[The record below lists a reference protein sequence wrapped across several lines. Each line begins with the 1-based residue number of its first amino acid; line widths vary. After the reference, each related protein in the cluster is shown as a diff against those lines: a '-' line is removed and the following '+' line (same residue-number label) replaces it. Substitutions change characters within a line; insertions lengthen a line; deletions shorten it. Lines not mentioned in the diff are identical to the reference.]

1 MKEIR
6 VDKDWLI
13 EKLSANRAQHR
24 EVFLKA
30 LDGYRR
36 EAIARFEEQIAR
48 LRVGE
53 KIAETFHLLRPVNQ
67 TPDYDRA
74 LAMLAASL
82 SDEAAVLSETD
93 FAQYVQD
100 DWVRKKN
107 WSTSNRSYFSA
118 AYVSENA
125 EIPKSYAAGDDE

>member
-13 EKLSANRAQHR
+13 AKLSANRAQHR

-53 KIAETFHLLRPVNQ
+53 KIAETFRVLRPVNQ

-74 LAMLAASL
+74 LAMLGASL
-82 SDEAAVLSETD
+82 SDEAVLSETD

-100 DWVRKKN
+100 DWAWKRT
-107 WSTSNRSYFSA
+107 WSASNQQYYSA
-118 AYVSENA
+118 AYASENA